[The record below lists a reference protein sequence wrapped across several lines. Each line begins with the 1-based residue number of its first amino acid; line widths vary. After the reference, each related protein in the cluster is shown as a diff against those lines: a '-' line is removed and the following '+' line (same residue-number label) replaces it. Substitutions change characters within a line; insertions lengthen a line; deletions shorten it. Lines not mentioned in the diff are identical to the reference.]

1 MTTVMNYAE
10 STKCSACGAAKC
22 KLTPHPLLEVPV
34 CLKCSFAYQGEFTID
49 EATGNEIFCRWCGE
63 GQGSISL
70 CDSFCS
76 GCIQRNFGLAEIT
89 RIQGLSERWSCFL
102 CSPQALEDLCEKEG
116 WISHESLPS
125 SSSSSALVKKRKP
138 PSQSHIICPDVS
150 RGRERFPI
158 SVFNDVDQLQAPL
171 DFTYVTRHV
180 AGDGAVITNNPSFVS
195 CCSCTDNCK
204 DATKCE
210 CALLMGGFAY
220 NQNGIYLSE
229 KAEGVYECNQRCS
242 CHLARC
248 KNRVV
253 GKGPHLKLQVFRC
266 SDPNKGWG
274 VRCLTAIP
282 AGTYVADY
290 LGEVMLESHADGRGL
305 SRSDEYLYNLD
316 AWGRSQAC
324 QKLSELGMKKGLLSI
339 PKEHEVDVSA
349 LSKNEVFN
357 LLGQELTELLES
369 KGALDRAV
377 LLGSIQAPP
386 NNYDT
391 TSEYICIPCDPKKK
405 KKRITSTS
413 TASSSSN
420 LSSVPIG
427 ASTGATESSMGLGA
441 PGSTTSWWQSRRMSR
456 LKAWKRATDT
466 ISDRAITET
475 EENNDTFTVDA
486 RYVGI
491 TLLIDDV
498 ITQAIY
504 LI

>member
-1 MTTVMNYAE
+1 MASVITYAD

-34 CLKCSFAYQGEFTID
+34 CPECSFAYQGEFTID

-63 GQGSISL
+63 GKGSISL
-70 CDSFCS
+70 CDSCPKSFCS

-102 CSPQALEDLCEKEG
+102 CSPQSLEDLCEREG
-116 WISHESLPS
+116 WNQESLPS
-125 SSSSSALVKKRKP
+125 SSSGLVKKRKP
-138 PSQSHIICPDVS
+138 QSQSHVIYPDVS

-158 SVFNDVDQLQAPL
+158 PVYNDVDDMPAPL
-171 DFTYVTRHV
+171 DFTYVTKHI

-195 CCSCTDNCK
+195 CCTCTDNCK
-204 DATKCE
+204 DPTRCE

-220 NQNGIYLSE
+220 NQKGIYLSE

-242 CHLARC
+242 CHVSRC

-282 AGTYVADY
+282 AGAYVADY

-357 LLGQELTELLES
+357 LLGRELTELLES
-369 KGALDRAV
+369 KGALDRAA
-377 LLGSIQAPP
+377 LLGSVQAPK
-386 NNYDT
+386 NNN
-391 TSEYICIPCDPKKK
+391 TSDKTCLPCDPKKK
-405 KKRITSTS
+405 KKKRDSS
-413 TASSSSN
+413 TAASSANSSSVLEGDTGST
-420 LSSVPIG
+420 VG
-427 ASTGATESSMGLGA
+427 AVGG
-441 PGSTTSWWQSRRMSR
+441 TTSWWQSRRLSR
-456 LKAWKRATDT
+456 LQAWKRATNT

-475 EENNDTFTVDA
+475 EENHDTFTVDA
-486 RYVGI
+486 R
-491 TLLIDDV
+491 
-498 ITQAIY
+498 
-504 LI
+504 